1 MTRPRIVSL
10 VIVCLLTL
18 SAHSLKADVRTDQKS
33 LVKFEGMIGGVM
45 NLFGGKSAREGVV
58 STVAVKGDRKA
69 TLGENTGQIIDLAE
83 EKIYDLDIRR
93 KTYKVTTF
101 AELRRRMEEAR
112 KQAAEEARKQEDKA
126 SKPQPR
132 DKNEKEMEVDF
143 DVKSTGQTKTINGF
157 NTREVVMTVTVRE
170 KGKTLEQSG
179 GLVLTSDL
187 WLAPKIAAMNEISEF
202 DQKYARKLE
211 GPMVA
216 GASAEEM
223 AGVMA
228 MYPGVTQAL
237 AKMRTEDVN
246 MDGTPILSTVT
257 IDSVKSAEQMAEASK
272 QRNEDSGAGAP
283 AGVGGMLGGFAKK
296 MSKKGDSQADQK
308 ARATFMTT
316 TNEVL
321 KVAAEV
327 GSEVAIPA
335 GFQQK

>member
-1 MTRPRIVSL
+1 MTRSGVGLGLCCLCIV
-10 VIVCLLTL
+10 VIPACQSSKAELLRADASAVKLRSIQTRAFDTTDKIATL
-18 SAHSLKADVRTDQKS
+18 RTVMATLQDLGFVIDNADV
-33 LVKFEGMIGGVM
+33 VIGTV
-45 NLFGGKSAREGVV
+45 SA
-58 STVAVKGDRKA
+58 TKLDRYR
-69 TLGENTGQIIDLAE
+69 L
-83 EKIYDLDIRR
+83 
-93 KTYKVTTF
+93 
-101 AELRRRMEEAR
+101 
-112 KQAAEEARKQEDKA
+112 
-126 SKPQPR
+126 
-132 DKNEKEMEVDF
+132 
-143 DVKSTGQTKTINGF
+143 
-157 NTREVVMTVTVRE
+157 VMTVTVRE

-283 AGVGGMLGGFAKK
+283 GGVGGMLGGFAKK

-308 ARATFMTT
+308 ARATFMTM

>member
-10 VIVCLLTL
+10 VIVCLLAL
-18 SAHSLKADVRTDQKS
+18 SAQSLKADVRTDQKS

-45 NLFGGKSAREGVV
+45 NLFGGKSAREGTV
-58 STVAVKGDRKA
+58 SVVAVKGDRKA
-69 TLGENTGQIIDLAE
+69 TLGENAGQIIDLAE

-112 KQAAEEARKQEDKA
+112 KQAAEDARKQKDKA
-126 SKPQPR
+126 SEPR

-143 DVKSTGQTKTINGF
+143 DVKSTGQTKAINGF
-157 NTREVVMTVTVRE
+157 STREVVMTVTVRE

-237 AKMRTEDVN
+237 AKMRTENVN

-257 IDSVKSAEQMAEASK
+257 IDSVKSAEQMAEGSK
-272 QRNEDSGAGAP
+272 QRNEDSGSGAS
-283 AGVGGMLGGFAKK
+283 GGGGMLGGFAKK
-296 MSKKGDSQADQK
+296 LSKKSDSPTDQK
-308 ARATFMTT
+308 ARATFMTM